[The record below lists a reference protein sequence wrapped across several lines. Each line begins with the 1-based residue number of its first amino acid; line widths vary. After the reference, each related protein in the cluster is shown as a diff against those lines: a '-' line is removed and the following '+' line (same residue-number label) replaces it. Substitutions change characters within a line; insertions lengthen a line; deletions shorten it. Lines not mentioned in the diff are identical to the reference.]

1 MDTKHKYIEKRQDPK
16 DKNIKALE
24 YILDNDLMKYPAIAR
39 LADIA
44 TQTGDFRELDHYMV
58 LNKARFNAFDRS
70 QAIEASRTA
79 ANPFYSFPSGE
90 ELSKLSGSIKLGIIN
105 SSHGRHNWMSI
116 DPEYLTR
123 HTLVMGGTGTGKTVF
138 NSHFLVQL
146 INNASQTKSYNVVLF
161 DPKLSYRRMICSSLI
176 SS

>member
-1 MDTKHKYIEKRQDPK
+1 MDTERKYIEKRQDSK

-24 YILDNDLMKYPAIAR
+24 YILDNDLMKYPGIAR
-39 LADIA
+39 LVHVA
-44 TQTGDFRELDHYMV
+44 TQTGDFRELDRYMA
-58 LNKARFNAFDRS
+58 LNKARFDAFGRS

-79 ANPFYSFPSGE
+79 ANPFYPFPSGE

-105 SSHGRHNWMSI
+105 SSHGRNTWMSI
-116 DPEYLTR
+116 DPGYLTS

-146 INNASQTKSYNVVLF
+146 INNASETKNYNVVLF
-161 DPKLSYRRMICSSLI
+161 DAKLSYRRMICTSLI